1 MSAADGRMGVGAA
14 LGARVR
20 AIVAIA
26 LLGMLAG
33 FAWGIADEPSY
44 TATATVVLGKAP
56 GDPGKGDLKLARYA
70 DIARGSDVA
79 STAAANLGN
88 DVPGADL
95 LADLTVVPAPNDVAL
110 RLTATAD
117 EPDFAVAAANGY
129 AGALVEVVNG
139 NESGSPL
146 ELGATAVLPD
156 GPSENRS
163 APLWALIGLGAGLL
177 VAVVGVAVPGRRRR
191 PPRRDPA
198 TPKRREDLPERIED
212 ILDAPLLASIA
223 DPEDGIGVG
232 PRGRL
237 EVGEPVASDYADLA
251 AELEFNDPDGL
262 RTLAVLAP
270 AGGEDATSVAIGIS
284 VAAARTGHRVLLVE
298 ADLAAPALADLL
310 QVEPSP
316 GLGDYLG
323 GSVSPRDV
331 LRNVRVGG
339 ASSKRASFVCV
350 PAGERGGA
358 TPRTVAGERFADLV
372 ERLPK
377 VYDLVVFLAP
387 PVLADS
393 DAILVSRAVEGVLV
407 VSPAADPET
416 TPDLRRAAGKL
427 AGATVLGAVRTGT

>member
-1 MSAADGRMGVGAA
+1 MSAAGGRMGVRATLA
-14 LGARVR
+14 VRVR
-20 AIVAIA
+20 GIVAVA

-33 FAWGIADEPSY
+33 FAWGIADEPTY
-44 TATATVVLGKAP
+44 RATATVVLAKAP
-56 GDPGKGDLKLARYA
+56 GDPDKGDLKLARYA

-79 STAAANLGN
+79 ATAAANLGG
-88 DVPGADL
+88 DIPGADL

-110 RLTATAD
+110 RFSTTAD

-139 NESGSPL
+139 DESGSPL
-146 ELGATAVLPD
+146 ELGAEAVLPD

-163 APLWALIGLGAGLL
+163 APLWALIGLGVGLFVAL
-177 VAVVGVAVPGRRRR
+177 VGAAIRGWSGRSQR
-191 PPRRDPA
+191 PDAAAAKPRRDVPD
-198 TPKRREDLPERIED
+198 RLED

-223 DPEDGIGVG
+223 DPEDGIGMG

-237 EVGEPVASDYADLA
+237 GVGEPVASDYADLA

-270 AGGEDATSVAIGIS
+270 SGGEDAISVAIGVS
-284 VAAARTGHRVLLVE
+284 VAASRAGLRVLLVE
-298 ADLAAPALADLL
+298 ADLAAPTLADLL
-310 QVEPSP
+310 RIKPSP

-323 GSVSPRDV
+323 GSVGPRDV
-331 LRNVRVGG
+331 LRNVRVDGP
-339 ASSKRASFVCV
+339 ATERSSFVCV
-350 PAGERGGA
+350 PAGERDGA
-358 TPRTVAGERFADLV
+358 IPRSVAGGRFDDLV

-387 PVLADS
+387 PVLSGDE
-393 DAILVSRAVEGVLV
+393 AIHVARAVEGVLV

-416 TPDLRRAAGKL
+416 TTELHRAAGKL